1 MRIPIAAQGLYYQRS
16 IMIETLLIIED
27 EKLLGSEL
35 SRHYRQSGW
44 EVVLATNLTEARE
57 LLLNKKIEP
66 LLILS
71 DMNLPDG
78 NALDFMEKIKK
89 NSPYPDTA
97 KEEKGA
103 PAKAQGAFADDSRD
117 GGGRALPGAFAE
129 WLFLTGYG
137 NVPDS
142 VRALRLGAYDFLEK
156 PCDLER
162 LDLVVAS
169 AARSA
174 AIQRRVIDQT
184 KHRHRRYTQDAYVG
198 HSRQAQDI
206 RQLLAKLTQV
216 PFSALI
222 IGGESGTGKGLA
234 ARILHYGG
242 SRAQQPMIEV
252 NCAALPREL
261 LESELFGHEP
271 GAFTGAAGRHRG
283 LLEQA
288 DGGTLFMDE
297 IGEMPLDL
305 QAKLLKVI
313 EDHKVRRLGG
323 EKEIQVDVQI
333 VAASNRDL
341 EKMALDS
348 SFRADLYHRLS
359 VFKLILPPLR
369 EAVEDLDQLVP
380 LFVAEYNAKAG
391 RQVKDIPDAVWE
403 KLKAHNWPGNVR
415 ELRNVIERCVLFAD
429 GPTFPVQWLQLPGQP
444 AVEALQTEQGIWLPL
459 DGSMALDDMDGF
471 IIKTALERADNNL
484 TAAARALGATRETLR
499 YRVRKYNLKIAD

>member
-1 MRIPIAAQGLYYQRS
+1 
-16 IMIETLLIIED
+16 MIETLLIIED
-27 EKLLGSEL
+27 EKLLGTEL
-35 SRHYRQSGW
+35 SRHYRAQGW
-44 EVVLATNLTEARE
+44 DVVLVDSLANAKTQLLTNR
-57 LLLNKKIEP
+57 IEP

-78 NALDFMEKIKK
+78 NALDFMETMKK
-89 NSPYPDTA
+89 HVGY
-97 KEEKGA
+97 
-103 PAKAQGAFADDSRD
+103 
-117 GGGRALPGAFAE
+117 AE

-156 PCDLER
+156 PCDLDR
-162 LDLVVAS
+162 LDLVINS

-174 AIQRRVIDQT
+174 SMQRRVIDQT
-184 KHRHRRYTQDAYVG
+184 KQGHRRYSPEAYLG
-198 HSRQAQDI
+198 HSQQA
-206 RQLLAKLTQV
+206 RSMRELLEKLTQV
-216 PFSALI
+216 PFSTLI
-222 IGGESGTGKGLA
+222 IGGESGTGKGLV

-242 SRAQQPMIEV
+242 PRAQQPLIEV

-261 LESELFGHEP
+261 LESELFGHEQ
-271 GAFTGAAGRHRG
+271 GAFTGASGRHRG

-323 EKEIQVDVQI
+323 EKEISIDVQI

-341 EKMALDS
+341 EKLAQEGL
-348 SFRADLYHRLS
+348 FRADLYHRLS
-359 VFKLILPPLR
+359 VFKVILPPLR

-391 RQVKDIPDAVWE
+391 RQVKDIPEEVWTA
-403 KLKAHNWPGNVR
+403 LKMHDWLGNVR

-429 GPTFPVQWLQLPGQP
+429 GPTFPAQWLQLKRQP
-444 AVEALQTEQGIWLPL
+444 AYATIIKNEPHLENKDGHTQAKSNEQGIFLPL
-459 DGSMALDDMDGF
+459 DGSMALDDMDRF

-499 YRVRKYNLKIAD
+499 YRVRKYNLNTVD

>member
-1 MRIPIAAQGLYYQRS
+1 M
-16 IMIETLLIIED
+16 METLLIIED

-35 SRHYRQSGW
+35 SRHYQQSGW
-44 EVVLATNLTEARE
+44 EVMLAASLAEAEEILLRDE
-57 LLLNKKIEP
+57 LEP

-78 NALDFMEKIKK
+78 NALDFMEKMKK
-89 NSPYPDTA
+89 NIGY
-97 KEEKGA
+97 
-103 PAKAQGAFADDSRD
+103 
-117 GGGRALPGAFAE
+117 AE

-137 NVPDS
+137 SVPDS

-156 PCDLER
+156 PCDLDR
-162 LDLVVAS
+162 LDLVVNS

-184 KHRHRRYTQDAYVG
+184 RQEHRRYSPEAYVG
-198 HSRQAQDI
+198 SSRQA
-206 RQLLAKLTQV
+206 RNVRELLARLTKV

-222 IGGESGTGKGLA
+222 IGGETGTGKGLV

-242 SRAQQPMIEV
+242 ARARHPMIEV

-271 GAFTGAAGRHRG
+271 GAFTGASGRHRG

-305 QAKLLKVI
+305 QAKLLKAI

-323 EKEIQVDVQI
+323 EKEIKVDAQI
-333 VAASNRDL
+333 IAASNQDL
-341 EKMALDS
+341 EQMIREGN
-348 SFRADLYHRLS
+348 FRSDLYHRLN
-359 VFKLILPPLR
+359 VFRVMLPPLR
-369 EAVEDLDQLVP
+369 EAKEDLDELVP

-391 RQVKDIPDAVWE
+391 RHVKEIPEQVWD
-403 KLKAHNWPGNVR
+403 KLRAHYWPGNVR

-429 GPTFPVQWLQLPGQP
+429 GSIFPVQWLQLPGQDSVSSENM
-444 AVEALQTEQGIWLPL
+444 ASGSKDRICLPL
-459 DGSMALDDMDGF
+459 DGSMALEDMDRF

-484 TAAARALGATRETLR
+484 AAATRALGTTRETLR
-499 YRVRKYNLKIAD
+499 YRVRKYNLKTTD

>member
-1 MRIPIAAQGLYYQRS
+1 
-16 IMIETLLIIED
+16 MIETLLIIED

-44 EVVLATNLTEARE
+44 EVVLATNLAEARE
-57 LLLNKKIEP
+57 LLLNRKLDP
-66 LLILS
+66 LLVLS

-78 NALDFMEKIKK
+78 NALDFMEKIK
-89 NSPYPDTA
+89 A
-97 KEEKGA
+97 KQTYSNTSKEGA
-103 PAKAQGAFADDSRD
+103 SMPAGVS
-117 GGGRALPGAFAE
+117 GAFAE

-156 PCDLER
+156 PCDLDR
-162 LDLVVAS
+162 LDLLVAS
-169 AARSA
+169 ASRSA
-174 AIQRRVIDQT
+174 AIQRRVADQT
-184 KHRHRRYTQDAYVG
+184 KDRHRRYTADAYAG
-198 HSRQAQDI
+198 HSYQAQGI
-206 RQLLAKLTQV
+206 RQLLAKLNQV

-261 LESELFGHEP
+261 LESELLGHEP

-341 EKMALDS
+341 EQMAQAG
-348 SFRADLYHRLS
+348 SFRTDLYHRLS
-359 VFKLILPPLR
+359 VFKVILPPLR
-369 EAVEDLDQLVP
+369 EAIEDLDELVP

-391 RQVKDIPDAVWE
+391 RHVKNIPDDVWH
-403 KLKAHNWPGNVR
+403 KLKAHYWPGNVR
-415 ELRNVIERCVLFAD
+415 ELRNVIERCVLFSD
-429 GPTFPVQWLQLPGQP
+429 GITFPGQWLQFRGKQRTP
-444 AVEALQTEQGIWLPL
+444 VPL
-459 DGSMALDDMDGF
+459 SV
-471 IIKTALERADNNL
+471 IKL
-484 TAAARALGATRETLR
+484 
-499 YRVRKYNLKIAD
+499 

>member
-1 MRIPIAAQGLYYQRS
+1 
-16 IMIETLLIIED
+16 MIETLLIIED

-35 SRHYRQSGW
+35 SRHYRQLGW
-44 EVVLATNLTEARE
+44 DVVLTTNLAEARAQLFE
-57 LLLNKKIEP
+57 KKIEP

-78 NALDFMEKIKK
+78 NALDFMETMKK
-89 NSPYPDTA
+89 SISP
-97 KEEKGA
+97 
-103 PAKAQGAFADDSRD
+103 ADDSRD
-117 GGGRALPGAFAE
+117 GGGIPSRAQGAMPGAFAE

-137 NVPDS
+137 SVPDS

-162 LDLVVAS
+162 IDLVVTS

-184 KHRHRRYTQDAYVG
+184 KQRHRRYSPEAYVG
-198 HSRQAQDI
+198 HSRQAQEI
-206 RQLLAKLTQV
+206 RQLLVKLTQV

-242 SRAQQPMIEV
+242 PRAQQPMIEV

-323 EKEIQVDVQI
+323 EKEISVDVQI

-341 EKMALDS
+341 EKMAKNG

-369 EAVEDLDQLVP
+369 EAVEDLDDLVP

-391 RQVKDIPDAVWE
+391 RQVKDIPDAVWD
-403 KLKAHNWPGNVR
+403 KLKAHHWPGNVR
-415 ELRNVIERCVLFAD
+415 ELRNVIERCVLFSD
-429 GPTFPVQWLQLPGQP
+429 GPTFPGQWLQLPGQENSHITNGLD
-444 AVEALQTEQGIWLPL
+444 AGNNISLPL
-459 DGSMALDDMDGF
+459 DGSMALDDMDRF

-484 TAAARALGATRETLR
+484 TAAARALGTTRETLR
-499 YRVRKYNLKIAD
+499 YRVRKYNLKVSD

>member
-1 MRIPIAAQGLYYQRS
+1 
-16 IMIETLLIIED
+16 MIETLLIIED
-27 EKLLGSEL
+27 EKLLGFEL
-35 SRHYRQSGW
+35 SHHYRKHGW
-44 EVVLATNLTEARE
+44 EVMLATTLAEAKT
-57 LLLNKKIEP
+57 LLFKKRIEP

-78 NALDFMEKIKK
+78 NALDFMETIKK
-89 NSPYPDTA
+89 DVHY
-97 KEEKGA
+97 
-103 PAKAQGAFADDSRD
+103 
-117 GGGRALPGAFAE
+117 AE

-137 NVPDS
+137 SVPDS

-174 AIQRRVIDQT
+174 VIQRRVIDQT
-184 KHRHRRYTQDAYVG
+184 KQGHRRYSPEAYLG
-198 HSRQAQDI
+198 HSQQAQAI
-206 RQLLAKLTQV
+206 RQLLAKLTEV

-242 SRAQQPMIEV
+242 SRALQPMIEV

-271 GAFTGAAGRHRG
+271 GAFTGASSRHRG

-323 EKEIQVDVQI
+323 EKEISVDVQI
-333 VAASNRDL
+333 IAASNCDL
-341 EKMALDS
+341 EKMAQAG

-359 VFKLILPPLR
+359 VFRIILPPLR
-369 EAVEDLDQLVP
+369 EAVEDLDELVP

-391 RQVKDIPDAVWE
+391 RQVKHIPDEVWH
-403 KLKAHNWPGNVR
+403 KLKAHDWRGNVR
-415 ELRNVIERCVLFAD
+415 ELRNAIERCVLFAD
-429 GPTFPVQWLQLPGQP
+429 SDTFPVQWLQLPRQS
-444 AVEALQTEQGIWLPL
+444 AHEKADNTDKACIYLPL
-459 DGSMALDDMDGF
+459 DGSMALDDMDKF
-471 IIKTALERADNNL
+471 IIKTTLERADNNL
-484 TAAARALGATRETLR
+484 TAAARALGTTRETLR
-499 YRVRKYNLKIAD
+499 YRVKKYNLNSVE

>member
-1 MRIPIAAQGLYYQRS
+1 
-16 IMIETLLIIED
+16 MIETLLIIED
-27 EKLLGSEL
+27 EKLLGTEL
-35 SRHYRQSGW
+35 SRHYRAQGW
-44 EVVLATNLTEARE
+44 DVTLVDSLANAKTQLLTNR
-57 LLLNKKIEP
+57 IEP

-78 NALDFMEKIKK
+78 NALDFMETMKK
-89 NSPYPDTA
+89 HVGY
-97 KEEKGA
+97 
-103 PAKAQGAFADDSRD
+103 
-117 GGGRALPGAFAE
+117 AE

-156 PCDLER
+156 PCDLDR
-162 LDLVVAS
+162 LDLVINS

-174 AIQRRVIDQT
+174 SMQRRVIDQT
-184 KHRHRRYTQDAYVG
+184 KQGHRRYSPEAYLG
-198 HSRQAQDI
+198 HSQQA
-206 RQLLAKLTQV
+206 RSMRELLEKLTQV
-216 PFSALI
+216 PFSTLI
-222 IGGESGTGKGLA
+222 IGGESGTGKGLV

-242 SRAQQPMIEV
+242 PRAQQPLIEV

-261 LESELFGHEP
+261 LESELFGHEQ
-271 GAFTGAAGRHRG
+271 GAFTGASGRHRG

-323 EKEIQVDVQI
+323 EKEISIDVQI

-341 EKMALDS
+341 EQLAQEGL
-348 SFRADLYHRLS
+348 FRADLYHRLS
-359 VFKLILPPLR
+359 VFKVILPPLR

-391 RQVKDIPDAVWE
+391 RQVKDIPEEVWTA
-403 KLKAHNWPGNVR
+403 LKMHDWLGNVR

-429 GPTFPVQWLQLPGQP
+429 GPTFPAQWLQLKRQP
-444 AVEALQTEQGIWLPL
+444 AYATIIKNEPHLENKDGHTQAKSNEQGIFLPL
-459 DGSMALDDMDGF
+459 DGSMALDDMDRF

-499 YRVRKYNLKIAD
+499 YRVRKYNLNTVD

>member
-1 MRIPIAAQGLYYQRS
+1 MTK
-16 IMIETLLIIED
+16 TLLIIED
-27 EKLLGSEL
+27 EKLLGIEL
-35 SRHYRQSGW
+35 SSHYRAQGW
-44 EVVLATNLTEARE
+44 DVVLTANLAIAKTLLITNR
-57 LLLNKKIEP
+57 IEP

-78 NALDFMEKIKK
+78 NALDFMETMK
-89 NSPYPDTA
+89 SHVGY
-97 KEEKGA
+97 
-103 PAKAQGAFADDSRD
+103 
-117 GGGRALPGAFAE
+117 AE

-162 LDLVVAS
+162 LDLVINS

-174 AIQRRVIDQT
+174 SMQRRVIDQT
-184 KHRHRRYTQDAYVG
+184 KQSHRRYTPEAYLG
-198 HSRQAQDI
+198 HSQQA
-206 RQLLAKLTQV
+206 RSMRELLEKLTQV
-216 PFSALI
+216 PFSTLI

-242 SRAQQPMIEV
+242 PRAQQPLIEV

-261 LESELFGHEP
+261 LESELFGHEQ
-271 GAFTGAAGRHRG
+271 GAFTGASGRHRG

-323 EKEIQVDVQI
+323 EKEISVDVQI

-341 EKMALDS
+341 EQLAQEGL
-348 SFRADLYHRLS
+348 FRADLYHRLS
-359 VFKLILPPLR
+359 VFKVILPPLR

-391 RQVKDIPDAVWE
+391 RQVKNIPEEVWTA
-403 KLKAHNWPGNVR
+403 LKMHDWPGNVR

-429 GPTFPVQWLQLPGQP
+429 GPTFPAQWLQLKRQP
-444 AVEALQTEQGIWLPL
+444 TYATIIKNEPHLENMDSHTQAKSNEQGIFLPL
-459 DGSMALDDMDGF
+459 DGSMALDDMDRF

-499 YRVRKYNLKIAD
+499 YRVRKYNLNTID

>member
-1 MRIPIAAQGLYYQRS
+1 
-16 IMIETLLIIED
+16 MIETLLIIED

-35 SRHYRQSGW
+35 SRHYRTLGW
-44 EVVLATNLTEARE
+44 EVVLADNLAVAKT
-57 LLLNKKIEP
+57 LLLNMRIEP

-78 NALDFMEKIKK
+78 NALDFMEEVKTQV
-89 NSPYPDTA
+89 SY
-97 KEEKGA
+97 
-103 PAKAQGAFADDSRD
+103 
-117 GGGRALPGAFAE
+117 AE

-137 NVPDS
+137 SVPDS

-174 AIQRRVIDQT
+174 SIQRRVIDQT
-184 KHRHRRYTQDAYVG
+184 KQSYRRYSPEAYVG
-198 HSRQAQDI
+198 HSQQALGI

-242 SRAQQPMIEV
+242 PRAQQPMIEV
-252 NCAALPREL
+252 NCAALPREI
-261 LESELFGHEP
+261 LESELFGHES
-271 GAFTGAAGRHRG
+271 GAFTGASGRHRG

-305 QAKLLKVI
+305 QAKLLKAI

-323 EKEIQVDVQI
+323 EKEISIDVQI

-341 EKMALDS
+341 EQMS
-348 SFRADLYHRLS
+348 QEGSFRIDLYHRLS
-359 VFKLILPPLR
+359 VFKVILPPLR
-369 EAVEDLDQLVP
+369 EAVEDLDELVP

-391 RQVKDIPDAVWE
+391 RQVKDIPLEVWR
-403 KLKAHNWPGNVR
+403 KLKAHHWPGNVR
-415 ELRNVIERCVLFAD
+415 ELRNVIERCVLFSD
-429 GPTFPVQWLQLPGQP
+429 GATFPGQWLQLPGLHT
-444 AVEALQTEQGIWLPL
+444 ASNAIDTESMADLTQAEVSAAGIYLPL
-459 DGSMALDDMDGF
+459 DGNMALDDMDKF
-471 IIKTALERADNNL
+471 IIKTALERANNNL

-499 YRVRKYNLKIAD
+499 YRVRKYNLKTED

>member
-1 MRIPIAAQGLYYQRS
+1 M
-16 IMIETLLIIED
+16 ETLLIIED

-44 EVVLATNLTEARE
+44 EVMLATSLAEAEE
-57 LLLNKKIEP
+57 LLLRDELEP

-78 NALDFMEKIKK
+78 NALDFMEKMKK
-89 NSPYPDTA
+89 NISH
-97 KEEKGA
+97 
-103 PAKAQGAFADDSRD
+103 
-117 GGGRALPGAFAE
+117 AE

-137 NVPDS
+137 SVPDS

-156 PCDLER
+156 PCDLDR
-162 LDLVVAS
+162 LDLVVNS
-169 AARSA
+169 AARGA

-184 KHRHRRYTQDAYVG
+184 RQEHRRYSPEAYVG
-198 HSRQAQDI
+198 SSRQA
-206 RQLLAKLTQV
+206 RNVRELLARLTKV

-222 IGGESGTGKGLA
+222 IGGETGTGKGLV

-242 SRAQQPMIEV
+242 ARAQHPMIEV

-271 GAFTGAAGRHRG
+271 GAFTGASGRHRG

-305 QAKLLKVI
+305 QAKLLKAI

-323 EKEIQVDVQI
+323 EKEITIDVQI
-333 VAASNRDL
+333 IAASNRDL
-341 EKMALDS
+341 EQMIRDGH
-348 SFRADLYHRLS
+348 FRSDLYHRLS
-359 VFKLILPPLR
+359 VFRVMLPPLR
-369 EAVEDLDQLVP
+369 EAREDLDELVP

-391 RQVKDIPDAVWE
+391 RHVKEIPGQVWE
-403 KLKAHNWPGNVR
+403 KLRAHYWPGNVR
-415 ELRNVIERCVLFAD
+415 ELRNAIERCVLFAD
-429 GPTFPVQWLQLPGQP
+429 GPIFPVQWLQLPGQESAASENMASEP
-444 AVEALQTEQGIWLPL
+444 KNRICLPL
-459 DGSMALDDMDGF
+459 DGSMALEDMDRF

-484 TAAARALGATRETLR
+484 AAATRALGTTRETLR
-499 YRVRKYNLKIAD
+499 YRVRKYNIKTTD